1 MVVILARQQRWKKQH
16 LAGSEGAE
24 PGLAAPRDTSLGR
37 QERRSPVQLVQ
48 RSTAALLAAVAAVQ
62 LEVVGAAGRQA
73 VEHLTQR
80 REFPHSPAV
89 LGSHREGAA
98 ALWERETLSVLLNE
112 IIFSNTD
119 FS

>member
-24 PGLAAPRDTSLGR
+24 PGLAAPRYVFG
-37 QERRSPVQLVQ
+37 EAGRRSPVQLVL
-48 RSTAALLAAVAAVQ
+48 RSAAALLAAVAAVQ

-73 VEHLTQR
+73 VEHLAQR

-98 ALWERETLSVLLNE
+98 ALWERQTLSVLLNE